1 MKVDEINI
9 HGVEWYHWDFQRIG
23 MKGVGKNQ
31 APIINMDK
39 YIDHSMDEELHNE
52 CCVGITLCEDI
63 KMGQFV
69 GSIPPFELKKYG
81 IDNWTHV
88 IKYLDK
94 YDPTGIHDKNL
105 KKIIDITP
113 PTKRVQMVY
122 RYMYFA
128 LGTPI
133 PWFFAIYLI
142 NNAFTEKT
150 QESLDYNS
158 NCKYFPKTIEYIKTL
173 PFKTLGRILFFT
185 TYPNAGVVTHRDS
198 NMEPHKDHN
207 INLFFTGSRP
217 SYIWDDITEQKTYLE
232 KDAKS
237 YFFNNRDYHGVE
249 PEPGFRYTLR
259 VDGTFED
266 WLQEELGLVDG
277 FTWKDEYQTA

>member
-94 YDPTGIHDKNL
+94 YE
-105 KKIIDITP
+105 
-113 PTKRVQMVY
+113 
-122 RYMYFA
+122 
-128 LGTPI
+128 
-133 PWFFAIYLI
+133 
-142 NNAFTEKT
+142 TE
-150 QESLDYNS
+150 
-158 NCKYFPKTIEYIKTL
+158 F
-173 PFKTLGRILFFT
+173 
-185 TYPNAGVVTHRDS
+185 
-198 NMEPHKDHN
+198 
-207 INLFFTGSRP
+207 
-217 SYIWDDITEQKTYLE
+217 DDIFKVDTFIIPVNCGFVWFTVQVLT
-232 KDAKS
+232 KDCANIFPVPVDVTS
-237 YFFNNRDYHGVE
+237 PFFLCNHINK
-249 PEPGFRYTLR
+249 L
-259 VDGTFED
+259 
-266 WLQEELGLVDG
+266 
-277 FTWKDEYQTA
+277 